1 MNHREIT
8 DYKLACSVNL
18 HEKDALEESNN
29 IVFEL

>member
-8 DYKLACSVNL
+8 DYKLACCVNFY
-18 HEKDALEESNN
+18 EKDGLEESNN